1 MDVSE
6 YRNSGIN
13 NIIKIFVMKL
23 FEYLDRIN
31 MMHRMILSNRTGTHE
46 AFAHQMRVSR
56 TTLYEII
63 DELRPRVGP
72 ILYSKTLKTFY
83 YKVPFEILVNCSLR
97 PLTNQEEKNLSGGIF
112 SDKILFFRTL
122 LQLFSS

>member
-1 MDVSE
+1 
-6 YRNSGIN
+6 
-13 NIIKIFVMKL
+13 MKL